1 MVIDEGKLCE
11 LREKVGKDM
20 SSKRYN
26 HTLEVEKMAARLAAL
41 YAPDKTDILRAAALL
56 HDITKEY
63 STEQH
68 RAVCTEYDIEVSELT
83 ASAPKTFHAITA
95 AALIPKLYPDFA
107 DAEIIDCVRWHT
119 TARANMSI
127 LEAIVYLADYIDM
140 SRSFEDCV
148 ELRSFFWDADPESMS
163 EEERREHLRKTLIRS
178 LDMTVSSLIEGGKTV
193 SSDTFEARNSL
204 IIKGI

>member
-1 MVIDEGKLCE
+1 MVIDESKLCE
-11 LREKVGKDM
+11 LREKVGRDM
-20 SSKRYN
+20 SAKRYN

-41 YAPDKTDILRAAALL
+41 YAPEKTDELRAAALL

-63 STEQH
+63 SNEQH
-68 RAVCTEYDIEVSELT
+68 RAVCAEYGVEISELT

-95 AALIPKLYPDFA
+95 ALLIPKLYPDFA
-107 DAEIIDCVRWHT
+107 SEDIIDCVRWHT
-119 TARANMSI
+119 TARADMSI
-127 LEAIVYLADYIDM
+127 PEAIVYLADYIDM

-163 EEERREHLRKTLIRS
+163 ESDRREHLRRTLIRS
-178 LDMTVSSLIEGGKTV
+178 LDMTVSSLIESGKTV